1 MKVAFI
7 ADPLAGFKTYKD
19 STFAMMEAAAAR
31 GHQLF
36 AGLPDLFAREG
47 RVYLRAAP
55 LTPDRPAG
63 RLVPLRYAAGHR
75 PHRL

>member
-36 AGLPDLFAREG
+36 AAGLSDLFAREG
-47 RVYLRAAP
+47 RVYLHATP
-55 LTPDRPAG
+55 LTLTGQRDD
-63 RLVPLRYAAGHR
+63 
-75 PHRL
+75 